1 MAIKGL
7 EDLLKKY
14 KNGEINEAQ
23 FEDGL
28 GKELATDYIPKA
40 KFNEV
45 NEAKKLAEANLTN
58 ANKTLEELKGKSDLS
73 DEYKK
78 QIEKLTADNAKAQED
93 FKAQMNRLRL
103 DTAIENGLREAKA
116 RNTKAT
122 RALLDESKFT
132 ISEDGTVGG
141 LKEQIEAIAKENS
154 FLFETPDQSN
164 GRKPSWGSPNENP
177 QGGNGGTDSLQAAM
191 RAAAGL
197 N

>member
-14 KNGEINEAQ
+14 KNGELNESQ
-23 FEDGL
+23 FEESL
-28 GKELATDYIPKA
+28 GKELATEYIPKA

-132 ISEDGTVGG
+132 VSEDGTVGG
-141 LKEQIEAIAKENS
+141 LKEQIEAIAKENA
-154 FLFETPDQSN
+154 FLFEAPDPSA
-164 GRKPSWGSPNENP
+164 GGKPSWGSPNGSP
-177 QGGNGGTDSLQAAM
+177 QGGSGADSLQAAM